1 MAAAAAAH
9 NDAAPVVF
17 WYQQF
22 LTNWCCCPRPTNI
35 MAPKKKFDPTGDFAC
50 QIVRYLIHKA
60 KEARDQGVNASEGDY
75 TWKTFAKECESLA
88 RSISDNHPGGQGD
101 NCRLARINFNRQA
114 TKFVDWLAN
123 GRGKQEQEH
132 AAD

>member
-1 MAAAAAAH
+1 
-9 NDAAPVVF
+9 
-17 WYQQF
+17 
-22 LTNWCCCPRPTNI
+22 
-35 MAPKKKFDPTGDFAC
+35 MAPKLKKFDPTGDFAC

-88 RSISDNHPGGQGD
+88 RSIADNHPGGQSD

-123 GRGKQEQEH
+123 GRGKQQAH

>member
-1 MAAAAAAH
+1 
-9 NDAAPVVF
+9 
-17 WYQQF
+17 
-22 LTNWCCCPRPTNI
+22 
-35 MAPKKKFDPTGDFAC
+35 MAPELKKFDPAGDFAC

-60 KEARDQGVNASEGDY
+60 KEASEGDY
-75 TWKTFAKECESLA
+75 TWKTCESLA

-123 GRGKQEQEH
+123 GRGKQQEH